1 MAKRA
6 IITLLAIGFIFVIIF
21 GYKRFVDQQI
31 SKVLS
36 RPRPPVAVSTT
47 TAKKEVWSPTLKA
60 VGSLRA
66 ISGVRVTTEM
76 AGKVVGLYFESGQKV
91 QKGDLLVQLNDA
103 PERAM
108 REQLKAA
115 LSLADIELQRAERL
129 VQKHAIS
136 EQQRDQAKS
145 TYDQTKAQLLNQEA
159 IIAMKAIRA
168 PFSGFIGLRLIDLG
182 QYLNPGNEV
191 ATLQTLD
198 PIYVDFTLPQQYLAK
213 VHDGQPITIVVD
225 AYPEE
230 HFPGKFLPSIQRL
243 MPPHEISLY
252 APHCLMLI

>member
-1 MAKRA
+1 
-6 IITLLAIGFIFVIIF
+6 
-21 GYKRFVDQQI
+21 
-31 SKVLS
+31 
-36 RPRPPVAVSTT
+36 
-47 TAKKEVWSPTLKA
+47 
-60 VGSLRA
+60 
-66 ISGVRVTTEM
+66 VRVTTEM